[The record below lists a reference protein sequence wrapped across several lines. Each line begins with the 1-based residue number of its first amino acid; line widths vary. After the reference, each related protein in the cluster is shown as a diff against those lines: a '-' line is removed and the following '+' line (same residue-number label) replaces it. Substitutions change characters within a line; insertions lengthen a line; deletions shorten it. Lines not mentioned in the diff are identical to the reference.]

1 MGREDLRPSHLHE
14 SVDSCKIHQDNVNEP
29 AAEDA
34 AFAQY
39 MEDLVGVLCDE
50 ELIGSQ
56 QH

>member
-34 AFAQY
+34 AFAQD